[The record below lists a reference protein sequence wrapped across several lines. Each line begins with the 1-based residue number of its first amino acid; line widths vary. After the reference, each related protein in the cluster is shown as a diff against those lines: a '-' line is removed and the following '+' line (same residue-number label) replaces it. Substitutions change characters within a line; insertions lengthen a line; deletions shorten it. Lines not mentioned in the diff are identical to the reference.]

1 MAKKPTDLETYRQ
14 LVFQKLREQG
24 HPIDQWQAEL
34 DKARASDPLAKRR
47 PFKVIQPPA
56 YGNVTCLRSG
66 FTETIPH
73 PLHGRPVPR
82 CQAYKKHTNR
92 TQQCKKFA
100 IKGRHLCR
108 THGGAAGSGIQS
120 PKGRQKQIKAV
131 TQHGNETRLKRAQR
145 SLASQ
150 KLRELERV
158 GRELGIIDGRGS
170 RGPYYKPN
178 RVGQPMAHLK
188 RKKKA

>member
-24 HPIDQWQAEL
+24 HPINQWQAKL

-56 YGNVTCLRSG
+56 YGNVTCLRPG
-66 FTETIPH
+66 FQEFIEH
-73 PLHGRPVPR
+73 PVHKALIPR
-82 CQAYKKHTNR
+82 CQAYKQHTNR
-92 TQQCKKFA
+92 TQQCRKFA

-108 THGGAAGSGIQS
+108 THGGAAGSGTQS
-120 PKGRQKQIKAV
+120 PEGRQKQIEAV
-131 TQHGNETRLKRAQR
+131 TQNGNETRLKRVQR

-178 RVGQPMAHLK
+178 RVGQPMSHLQ